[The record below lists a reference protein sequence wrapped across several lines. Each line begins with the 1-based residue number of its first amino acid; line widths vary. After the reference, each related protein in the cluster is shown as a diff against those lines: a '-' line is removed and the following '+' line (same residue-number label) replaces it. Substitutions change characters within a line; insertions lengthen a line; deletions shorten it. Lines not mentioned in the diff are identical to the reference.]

1 MYTNYKKEGIN
12 MRKKLFITIF
22 VLILAL
28 GLSGCKKEKEVVETT
43 PPTVE
48 EPVIETDWDK
58 KEVIM
63 KDFQDLINSGK
74 ESEKVISY
82 INDNIGKLTQIEGD
96 KMIDMLEM
104 KLEEGMEDLTNKIFA
119 TDKDDELMSIA
130 GTESYFPED
139 KVADIKNSELK
150 KEITTLFANM
160 YRLVNLEGEFY
171 PIVDYTKL
179 KVYNDNISDEWKE
192 YLSVR
197 AMDSDEIPF
206 SDGGIRINFKDLA
219 NRITKTENF
228 LNKYIAGPRQKELLQ
243 LYESKL
249 TAYMKG
255 LPNTPI
261 TDNNNNIS
269 KDVMK
274 SYEDTSNME
283 GYITAHMINQYLD
296 DIKANNFAIDSKI
309 LASAD
314 RYIEEAVRM
323 LREFK

>member
-1 MYTNYKKEGIN
+1 M
-12 MRKKLFITIF
+12 
-22 VLILAL
+22 
-28 GLSGCKKEKEVVETT
+28 
-43 PPTVE
+43 
-48 EPVIETDWDK
+48 
-58 KEVIM
+58 
-63 KDFQDLINSGK
+63 
-74 ESEKVISY
+74 
-82 INDNIGKLTQIEGD
+82 
-96 KMIDMLEM
+96 
-104 KLEEGMEDLTNKIFA
+104 
-119 TDKDDELMSIA
+119 
-130 GTESYFPED
+130 
-139 KVADIKNSELK
+139 
-150 KEITTLFANM
+150 
-160 YRLVNLEGEFY
+160 
-171 PIVDYTKL
+171 DYTKL
-179 KVYNDNISDEWKE
+179 EAYNDNISDEWKE